1 MKKIMIVDDEQIS
14 LMMTDNILRSQYHTV
29 CATSGEDAI
38 KLFAKE
44 KPDMVLSDL
53 HMPGI
58 TGFELQEKLQ
68 QQAGA
73 EIPFMFMT
81 ADNNDET
88 ESQGFA
94 NGALDFIRK
103 PFRADVLLRRITN
116 ILQNVE
122 QIQGLRRA
130 AVTDPM
136 TGLLNKTSS
145 EEEIGILCGAKQ
157 GVLMMIDLDS
167 FKLVNDLYGHEMG
180 DRILIR
186 FAEIIRSAVRS
197 TDLIGRL
204 GGDEFIA
211 YCQNVKNESIIAS
224 KTAYIN
230 DELVSSAKEFMGS
243 DMSIPLGASIG
254 CAVAPDQGQNF
265 ETLYKKA
272 DEALYKVKDAGKHG
286 YAFFNDRKNEERSTR
301 KKTSNLS
308 SAMTILGERNKSA
321 GAFLLPK
328 EKFSSIYQFLC
339 RVNSLYEKEVWMLLF
354 TINPLSDDAD
364 LSSAAEHMTNVLQS
378 SLRSSDVVTKHSEN
392 QFLVILFETELY
404 NIEII
409 VERIMNN
416 WKNANI
422 GDQFELTYE
431 LDNIKSQ

>member
-29 CATSGEDAI
+29 CCTSGEDAI
-38 KLFAKE
+38 KRFPKE

-53 HMPGI
+53 HMPNI

-68 QQAGA
+68 ELSDS

-81 ADNNDET
+81 ADHNDET

-103 PFRADVLLRRITN
+103 PFRADVLLRRISN

-122 QIQGLRRA
+122 QIQGLRKA

-145 EEEIGILCGAKQ
+145 EEEIGILCGTKQ
-157 GVLMMIDLDS
+157 GSLMMIDLDS

-186 FAEIIRSAVRS
+186 FSEIIRSAVRS
-197 TDLIGRL
+197 TDLVGRL

-211 YCQNVKNESIIAS
+211 YCQNVKSEDIIAS

-230 DELVSSAKEFMGS
+230 DELLASAREFMGE

-254 CAVAPDQGQNF
+254 CAIAPDQGSSF
-265 ETLYKKA
+265 DTLYKKA
-272 DEALYKVKDAGKHG
+272 DEALYDVKNAGKHG
-286 YAFFNDRKNEERSTR
+286 YAFYKEKNSKQSSSRKN
-301 KKTSNLS
+301 KSNLA

-321 GAFLLPK
+321 GAFVLPK
-328 EKFSSIYQFLC
+328 ERFATIYQYLC
-339 RVNSLYEKEVWMLLF
+339 RVNSLYEKDVWLLLF
-354 TINPLSDDAD
+354 TINPIVEDAD
-364 LSSAAEHMTNVLQS
+364 MSNAAEQLTKVLQS
-378 SLRSSDVVTKHSEN
+378 SLRCSDVVTQHADN
-392 QFLVILFETELY
+392 QFLVILYETELY

-409 VERIMNN
+409 VDRILNN
-416 WKNANI
+416 WGTSEIN
-422 GDQFELTYE
+422 DSFTLFYE
-431 LDNIKSQ
+431 LDNIKS